1 MFLLAL
7 ILCQIC
13 LYFSQSFP
21 CMFVEFNVRVECEN
35 LVKNCE
41 DSEVRDLL
49 ATNSRMDNLCKVT

>member
-1 MFLLAL
+1 
-7 ILCQIC
+7 
-13 LYFSQSFP
+13 
-21 CMFVEFNVRVECEN
+21 MFVEFNVRVECEN